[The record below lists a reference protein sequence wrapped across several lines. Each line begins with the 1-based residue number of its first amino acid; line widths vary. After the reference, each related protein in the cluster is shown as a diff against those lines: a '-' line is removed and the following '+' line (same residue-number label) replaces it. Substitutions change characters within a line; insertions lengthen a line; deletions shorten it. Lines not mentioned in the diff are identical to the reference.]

1 MEEVLEYELLNI
13 EWELNYEFDL
23 KPSCM
28 CVRDGSGEPEQKE
41 SSTMS
46 LRYDENGIPM
56 GESPEET
63 KQRKQIIFDFYEQ
76 WKSAHPEKAVYNESL
91 KADILIRKESVV
103 EAAGHA
109 ARSYKSTLAVMKL
122 DELLAG
128 AVKVGIDKPKP
139 GNKNQSKL
147 TSMILM
153 TYQMEGIGK
162 VKLTVGV
169 RLRSGDKIQYGIFA
183 VPDNLSVKAIVI
195 DKEMKKASHKK

>member
-1 MEEVLEYELLNI
+1 MEEMLEYELLNI
-13 EWELNYEFDL
+13 EWDLNYEFDL
-23 KPSCM
+23 EPSYPY
-28 CVRDGSGEPEQKE
+28 VRDESGESEQMDGSII
-41 SSTMS
+41 SS
-46 LRYDENGIPM
+46 RYDENGIPK
-56 GESPEET
+56 GDSPEDI

-76 WKSAHPEKAVYNESL
+76 WKSAHPEKSIYNESL

-128 AVKVGIDKPKP
+128 AVKVGTDKPKP
-139 GNKNQSKL
+139 NNKNQSKL

-153 TYQMEGIGK
+153 TYQMEDIGK

-169 RLRSGDKIQYGIFA
+169 RLRSGDKVQYGIFA
-183 VPDNLSVKAIVI
+183 VPDNLAIKAIVK
-195 DKEMKKASHKK
+195 DKELKKASHKK

>member
-1 MEEVLEYELLNI
+1 MEEDFEYELLII
-13 EWELNYEFDL
+13 EWELYYEFDL
-23 KPSCM
+23 ESSCP
-28 CVRDGSGEPEQKE
+28 CVRDGSGDPEQKDG
-41 SSTMS
+41 STHS
-46 LRYDENGIPM
+46 LRYDDNGIPM
-56 GESPEET
+56 GESPEDI
-63 KQRKQIIFDFYEQ
+63 KMRKQIIFDFYEQ
-76 WKSAHPEKAVYNESL
+76 WKSAHPEKSVYNECL

-139 GNKNQSKL
+139 GNKNQAKL

-183 VPDNLSVKAIVI
+183 VPDNLVVKAIVM
-195 DKEMKKASHKK
+195 DKEIKKAPHKK